1 MDEQF
6 ADKDGHLVLEKL
18 IDIIRK
24 NKVYLS
30 EVDGAVGDG
39 DHGINMAKGFTL
51 TAERLTK
58 EMGLSEGLQIL
69 GRTLVMEIGGA
80 MGPLYG
86 SFFKA
91 MARACCDSEQIDAQ
105 VFGKMLEAGYVSV
118 VDLGQAKVGDKTL
131 VDTLHPALE
140 AYKIALGDGAD
151 FKDALLRMSRA
162 AERGKESTK
171 NLMAKVGRSSRLG
184 DRSKGV
190 IDAGAV
196 SCYLILKSLADTI
209 SALL

>member
-1 MDEQF
+1 MIVKLLSQ
-6 ADKDGHLVLEKL
+6 AVTNLSGGNLYSDGPRPAKECSTQ
-18 IDIIRK
+18 RYSTGT
-24 NKVYLS
+24 N
-30 EVDGAVGDG
+30 EVSGV
-39 DHGINMAKGFTL
+39 I
-51 TAERLTK
+51 
-58 EMGLSEGLQIL
+58 
-69 GRTLVMEIGGA
+69 
-80 MGPLYG
+80 GPLYG